1 MRRALALLC
10 WPPLAVGLTACAT
23 AVSTSAFK
31 GQQHEVAQTIANLQ
45 TDATAGEDKKICAND
60 LASAVV
66 ARLGGAS
73 RCEAAIKSQL
83 DQVDN
88 LEVSVQSVTVGAG
101 KPGGGGGKPGGA
113 GKPGR
118 AAKHGAPGLQ
128 TASARVKSIHSGKH
142 AESTVSLVKEGGKWK
157 ISALG

>member
-10 WPPLAVGLTACAT
+10 WPLLGVSLTACAT

-31 GQQHEVAQTIANLQ
+31 GEQHEVAQTVANLQ

-66 ARLGGAS
+66 ARLGGTS
-73 RCEAAIKSQL
+73 HCEAAIKSQL

-88 LEVSVQSVTVGAG
+88 LEVSVQSITLGAA
-101 KPGGGGGKPGGA
+101 KPGGA
-113 GKPGR
+113 AKRG
-118 AAKHGAPGLQ
+118 AAGPE
-128 TASARVKSIHSGKH
+128 TATAKVKSIHSGKH
-142 AESTVSLVKEGGKWK
+142 AESTISLVKEGGKWK

>member
-10 WPPLAVGLTACAT
+10 WPLLAVGLTACGT

-31 GQQHEVAQTIANLQ
+31 GEQHEVAQTVANLQ
-45 TDATAGEDKKICAND
+45 TDATAGEEKKICAND

-83 DQVDN
+83 GQVDN
-88 LEVSVQSVTVGAG
+88 LEVSVQSVTLGGVA
-101 KPGGGGGKPGGA
+101 KPGVASKP
-113 GKPGR
+113 
-118 AAKHGAPGLQ
+118 GAPGLA

-142 AESTVSLVKEGGKWK
+142 AESTVSLVKEDGKWK
-157 ISALG
+157 ISTLG

>member
-1 MRRALALLC
+1 MRRALVLLC
-10 WPPLAVGLTACAT
+10 WPLIAVGLTACAS

-31 GQQHEVAQTIANLQ
+31 GQQHEVAQTVADLQ

-88 LEVSVQSVTVGAG
+88 LEVSVQSITLGPA
-101 KPGGGGGKPGGA
+101 KPGGA
-113 GKPGR
+113 GKR
-118 AAKHGAPGLQ
+118 GAPGLA

-157 ISALG
+157 ISGLG

>member
-1 MRRALALLC
+1 VRRALVLLC
-10 WPPLAVGLTACAT
+10 WPLFGVSLTACAS

-31 GQQHEVAQTIANLQ
+31 GQQHEVAQAVANLQ

-88 LEVSVQSVTVGAG
+88 LEVSVQSVTLGPAV
-101 KPGGGGGKPGGA
+101 KPVKPGGA
-113 GKPGR
+113 GKPRLTG
-118 AAKHGAPGLQ
+118 KPGAPGLA

>member
-1 MRRALALLC
+1 MRRALVLLC
-10 WPPLAVGLTACAT
+10 WPLLGVGLSACAT
-23 AVSTSAFK
+23 TVSTSAFK
-31 GQQHEVAQTIANLQ
+31 GEQHEIAQTIANLQ

-66 ARLGGAS
+66 ARLGGTS

-88 LEVSVQSVTVGAG
+88 LEVSVQSVTLNAG
-101 KPGGGGGKPGGA
+101 KPGGGSKPRGA
-113 GKPGR
+113 GKR
-118 AAKHGAPGLQ
+118 GAGGLA

-142 AESTVSLVKEGGKWK
+142 TESTVSLVKEGGKWK

>member
-10 WPPLAVGLTACAT
+10 WPLLGISLTACAT
-23 AVSTSAFK
+23 TVSTSAFK
-31 GQQHEVAQTIANLQ
+31 GQQHEVAQTVANLQ
-45 TDATAGEDKKICAND
+45 TDATAGEDKKICAHD

-66 ARLGGAS
+66 ARLGGTS

-88 LEVSVQSVTVGAG
+88 LEVSVQSITLGAA
-101 KPGGGGGKPGGA
+101 KPGGA
-113 GKPGR
+113 GK
-118 AAKHGAPGLQ
+118 HGAPPGLA

-157 ISALG
+157 ISGLG

>member
-1 MRRALALLC
+1 MRRVPALLC
-10 WPPLAVGLTACAT
+10 WPLFAVGLTACGT

-31 GQQHEVAQTIANLQ
+31 GEQHEVAQTVANLQ
-45 TDATAGEDKKICAND
+45 TDATAGEDKKICTND

-88 LEVSVQSVTVGAG
+88 LEVSVQSVTLGSPA
-101 KPGGGGGKPGGA
+101 KPRRASKPGGA
-113 GKPGR
+113 GKRR
-118 AAKHGAPGLQ
+118 APSLA

-142 AESTVSLVKEGGKWK
+142 AESTVSLVKEDGKWK

>member
-10 WPPLAVGLTACAT
+10 SPLLGVSLTACAT

-31 GQQHEVAQTIANLQ
+31 GQQHEVAQTVANLQ

-66 ARLGGAS
+66 ARLGGTS

-88 LEVSVQSVTVGAG
+88 LEVSVQSVTLGPAKPGAAG
-101 KPGGGGGKPGGA
+101 KHGGA
-113 GKPGR
+113 GKSG
-118 AAKHGAPGLQ
+118 AAGLA
-128 TASARVKSIHSGKH
+128 TANAKVKSIHSGKH

>member
-1 MRRALALLC
+1 MRRALVLVCSPLL
-10 WPPLAVGLTACAT
+10 AASLTACAS

-31 GQQHEVAQTIANLQ
+31 GEQHEVAQTVANLQ

-73 RCEAAIKSQL
+73 HCEAAIKSQL

-88 LEVSVQSVTVGAG
+88 LEVSVQSVTLGGAA
-101 KPGGGGGKPGGA
+101 KPGGA
-113 GKPGR
+113 GKR
-118 AAKHGAPGLQ
+118 GAPGLA

-157 ISALG
+157 ISGLG